1 VPLGLLLAAA
11 ALAALPVAVTALV
24 SVPAH
29 MRLDR
34 GWDDAAWRRLV
45 RTNWWRTAGW
55 TAGAVVAAL
64 LVAA

>member
-1 VPLGLLLAAA
+1 
-11 ALAALPVAVTALV
+11 
-24 SVPAH
+24 
-29 MRLDR
+29 MRLGR

-55 TAGAVVAAL
+55 TAGAAVAAL